1 MDVKKCTV
9 CNIKIDED
17 NYKKDRNICE
27 NFYNINRKK
36 YYNKEKKIEKPKV
49 DNVNNPNNNIVSKFE
64 NHRYVNIGPS
74 NVGKTYYM
82 LKVLEKI
89 GDKRPIHIITRSPNQ
104 YPNYKTSNEI
114 KPINKYKG
122 SVVIFDDMLGAKNS
136 SQIDEF
142 FTRGRHEDLD
152 NYYIS
157 QSYFG
162 LPRQSIRNNS
172 DRLLL
177 FKQTLRDVQSMYYDI
192 GAYDMNY
199 DEFKQM
205 CHKAWDEKF
214 NYLCIDITKNKND
227 GKYRIFNESKN
238 TYIEC
243 ICESEAFE
251 ILLSYSYKGTITIL
265 LSYFYKSIIT
275 ILLSYSYKCNYI

>member
-9 CNIKIDED
+9 CNIKIDVE
-17 NYKKDRNICE
+17 NCKKGRNICK
-27 NFYNINRKK
+27 NCYTMNRKR
-36 YYNKEKKIEKPKV
+36 YNNKEKKRKFDDSVNEIDK
-49 DNVNNPNNNIVSKFE
+49 VNNTNANIVSNFE
-64 NHRYVNIGPS
+64 TRANVVIGPR

-82 LKVLEKI
+82 LKILEKI
-89 GDKRPIHIITRSPNQ
+89 GNKRPIHIITRSPNQ
-104 YPNYKTSNEI
+104 YPNYKTSTEI

-152 NYYIS
+152 VYYIS
-157 QSYFG
+157 QSYFA

-172 DRLLL
+172 DRLIL
-177 FKQTLRDVQSMYYDI
+177 FKQTLRDVQNMYYDI
-192 GAYDMNY
+192 GAYDMKY
-199 DEFKQM
+199 DEFKEM
-205 CHKAWDEKF
+205 CHKAWDEKY
-214 NYLCIDITKNKND
+214 NYLCIDMTKNKNE

-243 ICESEAFE
+243 ICETEPF
-251 ILLSYSYKGTITIL
+251 
-265 LSYFYKSIIT
+265 
-275 ILLSYSYKCNYI
+275 

>member
-9 CNIKIDED
+9 CSIEIDEY
-17 NYKKDRNICE
+17 NCKKDRNICK
-27 NFYNINRKK
+27 FCYNINRKK
-36 YYNKEKKIEKPKV
+36 YNSKEKNKKYDDSVNDMEKPKIG
-49 DNVNNPNNNIVSKFE
+49 NVNNKSNDLTNES
-64 NHRYVNIGPS
+64 HRHVVIGPS

-89 GDKRPIHIITRSPNQ
+89 GNKRPVHIITRSPNQ
-104 YPNYKTSNEI
+104 YPNYKTSTDI

-122 SVVIFDDMLGAKNS
+122 SVVIFDDMLGSKNS
-136 SQIDEF
+136 FQIDEF

-152 NYYIS
+152 VYYIS
-157 QSYFG
+157 QSNFA

-172 DRLLL
+172 DRLIL

-199 DEFKQM
+199 NEFKEM

-214 NYLCIDITKNKND
+214 NYLCIDMTKNKNE
-227 GKYRIFNESKN
+227 GKYRIFNESKT

-243 ICESEAFE
+243 ICETEAF
-251 ILLSYSYKGTITIL
+251 
-265 LSYFYKSIIT
+265 
-275 ILLSYSYKCNYI
+275 

>member
-1 MDVKKCTV
+1 M
-9 CNIKIDED
+9 N
-17 NYKKDRNICE
+17 
-27 NFYNINRKK
+27 
-36 YYNKEKKIEKPKV
+36 KIEKSKI
-49 DNVNNPNNNIVSKFE
+49 DNVNNKIIDLTLE
-64 NHRYVNIGPS
+64 NHRHVIIGPS

-82 LKVLEKI
+82 LKILEKR
-89 GDKRPIHIITRSPNQ
+89 DKKRPIHITTRSPNQ

-122 SVVIFDDMLGAKNS
+122 SVVIFDDMLGDKNS

-152 NYYIS
+152 VYYIS

-172 DRLLL
+172 DRLIL

-199 DEFKQM
+199 DEFKLM
-205 CHKAWDEKF
+205 CHKAWDEEY
-214 NYLCIDITKNKND
+214 NYLCIDVTRNKNE
-227 GKYRIFNESKN
+227 GKYRIFNESKT
-238 TYIEC
+238 TYIDC
-243 ICESEAFE
+243 IPESEPF
-251 ILLSYSYKGTITIL
+251 
-265 LSYFYKSIIT
+265 
-275 ILLSYSYKCNYI
+275 

>member
-1 MDVKKCTV
+1 MNRSCSI
-9 CNIKIDED
+9 CNIKLDEN
-17 NYKKDRNICE
+17 NYLKQKTVC
-27 NFYNINRKK
+27 KSC
-36 YYNKEKKIEKPKV
+36 YNKNRRKNNIDTLSTKKINTSYQQPDIE
-49 DNVNNPNNNIVSKFE
+49 NVNIKVSKYG
-64 NHRYVNIGPS
+64 NHRHVIIGPS

-89 GDKRPIHIITRSPNQ
+89 GNKRPIHLITRSPNQ
-104 YPNYKTSNEI
+104 YPNFKTSTEI
-114 KPINKYKG
+114 KLINKYKG

-152 NYYIS
+152 VYYIS
-157 QSYFG
+157 QSYFP

-172 DRLLL
+172 DRRIL

-205 CHKAWDEKF
+205 CHEAWDERF
-214 NYLCIDITKNKND
+214 NNLCIDMTKNKNE
-227 GKYRIFNESKN
+227 GKYRIFKENKN

-243 ICESEAFE
+243 ICETEAF
-251 ILLSYSYKGTITIL
+251 
-265 LSYFYKSIIT
+265 
-275 ILLSYSYKCNYI
+275 